1 MRWFVGQWEVR
12 PATPGCNEQCGL
24 SEIGGRYFWSDV
36 RGRMLII
43 RLGISTDHGARSFT
57 PGTTCALI
65 HRGLRSGNSDQP
77 GHATGSVTARHTRK
91 AGIDHRAHTRH
102 GQGGFGDGGGDHDSR
117 GIGRPECLI
126 LFGRTQSAVQRQ
138 RAGNLHT
145 DLLNFAHA
153 RDEHEDG
160 MAGRFP
166 R

>member
-65 HRGLRSGNSDQP
+65 HRGLRSGNGDRKS
-77 GHATGSVTARHTRK
+77 TRLNSSHV
-91 AGIDHRAHTRH
+91 AI
-102 GQGGFGDGGGDHDSR
+102 SY
-117 GIGRPECLI
+117 
-126 LFGRTQSAVQRQ
+126 AVFCSKKKNLQRV
-138 RAGNLHT
+138 
-145 DLLNFAHA
+145 
-153 RDEHEDG
+153 
-160 MAGRFP
+160 P
-166 R
+166 